1 MRRLA
6 CAAATFV
13 LVATLGC
20 RKQQSN
26 DTGGVTDTAST
37 ASTTAS
43 APAPAGP
50 DTAGTGTD
58 FSFDQRQV
66 FAQSIRQQ
74 LGDID
79 RQIGELSAQAKSR
92 GGAVSDRALAN
103 IRASRRS
110 VDRSLSRVE
119 AASAANWD
127 QVKQGINQA
136 LDNLSESIE
145 AAQPK

>member
-6 CAAATFV
+6 FAAATFV
-13 LVATLGC
+13 LITTLAC
-20 RKQQSN
+20 RKKSN
-26 DTGGVTDTAST
+26 DTGGVTDTSSTST
-37 ASTTAS
+37 ATAS
-43 APAPAGP
+43 EPAPATP
-50 DTAGTGTD
+50 DTAGAATD
-58 FSFDQRQV
+58 FSFDQRRI

-74 LGDID
+74 LADID
-79 RQIGELSAQAKSR
+79 RQIGDLSAQAKSR

-103 IRASRRS
+103 IRASRRA

-136 LDNLSESIE
+136 LDNLSESIQ

>member
-13 LVATLGC
+13 LIATLAC
-20 RKQQSN
+20 RKQQSS

-37 ASTTAS
+37 TAS
-43 APAPAGP
+43 APASAAP

-66 FAQSIRQQ
+66 FAQSIREQ
-74 LGDID
+74 LRDVD
-79 RQIGELSAQAKSR
+79 RQIEELSAQAKSR

-103 IRASRRS
+103 IRASRRA

-119 AASAANWD
+119 TASAANWD
-127 QVKQGINQA
+127 QIKQGINQT
-136 LDNLSESIE
+136 LDNLSESIQ

>member
-1 MRRLA
+1 MRPLA

-13 LVATLGC
+13 LIACSAC
-20 RKQQSN
+20 RKQQTN
-26 DTGGVTDTAST
+26 GTGGVTDTAST
-37 ASTTAS
+37 SSTAS
-43 APAPAGP
+43 APAPETP
-50 DTAGTGTD
+50 DTAGAARD
-58 FSFDQRQV
+58 FTFDQRGV

-79 RQIGELSAQAKSR
+79 RQIQDLSAQAKSR
-92 GGAVSDRALAN
+92 GGAVSDRALAK
-103 IRASRRS
+103 IRASRRA

-127 QVKQGINQA
+127 QIKQGINQS

>member
-13 LVATLGC
+13 LIATLAC
-20 RKQQSN
+20 RKQQSS
-26 DTGGVTDTAST
+26 DTGGVTDT

-43 APAPAGP
+43 APAPAAP

-66 FAQSIRQQ
+66 FAQSIREQ
-74 LGDID
+74 LRDVD
-79 RQIGELSAQAKSR
+79 RQIEELSAQAKSR

-103 IRASRRS
+103 IRASRRA

-119 AASAANWD
+119 TASAANWD
-127 QVKQGINQA
+127 QIKQGINQA